1 LTTAGFLAKFWE
13 ITITRTE
20 GTLLMDFDCI
30 EMLLDL
36 PEFHLIHLTFGDH
49 QLHLHLQRQE
59 HTIVCPRCQRVC
71 ERIKESRT
79 RCIRDLPIFERPVM
93 LWLQIRR
100 FQCQPCQLRP
110 WEVSETFD
118 DRVKWTE
125 RLYHQVRAESLQGC
139 PGSQLARRYGLSE
152 RTVFRWTFE
161 KSRGGRRRQLGRAIG
176 IDEYSRRKG
185 HNYNTLIVDLDKGEP
200 IDTFKGRRAEDVIA
214 WFKQRSEEEL
224 KRVEVVVLDMSK
236 AFYAG
241 IREIFG
247 DTVQVIDRFHVVKYA
262 VDALDQVIRSVHRQ
276 LNEEEKQAF
285 KKLRKRWLTS
295 KDQLDVEEWL
305 ERHEWRRRFPELREM
320 LDWVQDLRLWFDRK
334 YEKPAR
340 EALLQLIERAKASVQ
355 EPLVGLAGTL
365 ERWFE
370 PIVRYIRKR
379 YTNGPTEGLNNKI
392 KLIQRMAYGLRNERN
407 RRKRILAR
415 CGKT

>member
-1 LTTAGFLAKFWE
+1 
-13 ITITRTE
+13 
-20 GTLLMDFDCI
+20 MDFDCI

-36 PEFHLIHLTFGDH
+36 PEFHLINLTFGDH

-59 HTIVCPRCQRVC
+59 PTIVCPRCQRVC

-161 KSRGGRRRQLGRAIG
+161 KSRGGRRRQLGRTIG
-176 IDEYSRRKG
+176 IDEYSRRRG

-262 VDALDQVIRSVHRQ
+262 VDALDQVIRSVQRQ

-320 LDWVQDLRLWFDRK
+320 LDWVQDVRLWFDRK

-340 EALLQLIERAKASVQ
+340 EALLQLIERARASVQ
-355 EPLVGLAGTL
+355 EPLMELAGTL

-370 PIVRYIRKR
+370 PIVRYIRQR
-379 YTNGPTEGLNNKI
+379 YTNGPTEGFNNKI
-392 KLIQRMAYGLRNERN
+392 KLIQRMAYGLRYERN
-407 RRKRILAR
+407 RPKRILAR

>member
-1 LTTAGFLAKFWE
+1 
-13 ITITRTE
+13 
-20 GTLLMDFDCI
+20 
-30 EMLLDL
+30 MLLDL
-36 PEFHLIHLTFGDH
+36 PEFQVTRVDLEDHHLD
-49 QLHLHLQRQE
+49 LHLQRKE
-59 HTIVCPRCQRVC
+59 RAIICPRCGRVC
-71 ERIKESRT
+71 ERVKESRT
-79 RCIRDLPIFERPVM
+79 RGIRDLPILERPVM
-93 LWLQIRR
+93 LWLRMRR
-100 FQCQPCQLRP
+100 FQCKPCQFRP
-110 WEVSETFD
+110 WEVSKTFD
-118 DRVKWTE
+118 ERVKWSE
-125 RLYHQVRAESLQGC
+125 RLYRQVRTESLQGC
-139 PGSQLARRYGLSE
+139 PSSQLARRYGISE

-161 KSRGGRRRQLGRAIG
+161 KSYGGRPRQLGQAIG

-214 WFKQRSEEEL
+214 WFRQRSEEEL

-236 AFYAG
+236 TFYAG

-247 DTVQVIDRFHVVKYA
+247 ETVQVIDRFHVVKYA
-262 VDALDQVIRSVHRQ
+262 VDALDQVIRSVQKQ
-276 LNEEEKQAF
+276 LDDEEKKAF
-285 KKLRKRWLTS
+285 KKLRKRWLAS
-295 KDQLDVEEWL
+295 KDQLDVAEWL

-370 PIVRYIRKR
+370 PIVRYIRNR
-379 YTNGPTEGLNNKI
+379 YTNGPTEGFNNKI

-415 CGKT
+415 CGRT